1 MPRTDGLTTGRV
13 IHVNDPA
20 GKCQAA
26 TVAKVWD
33 KETGM
38 INAGGYR
45 DHGGPAAWTS
55 IPEDQDQEKE
65 FGWHWPERA

>member
-13 IHVNDPA
+13 IHVNDAA
-20 GKCQAA
+20 GKCQAG

-33 KETGM
+33 PETGL

-45 DHGGPAAWTS
+45 DSGTPATWTS
-55 IPEDQDQEKE
+55 VTESQDQSKDYS
-65 FGWHWPERA
+65 WHWPERA